1 MKKWLFSSGVLLLTM
16 STSFS
21 QNVGINPTGSA
32 PNNSAGLD
40 VDFTN
45 KGLLIPRVA
54 LTSATDAA
62 TIPSPATSLL
72 VYNTGTGGLS
82 PAGYY
87 YNAGTPGSPNWVQL
101 LPSSSGLSG
110 SGVAT
115 RVAFWTGATTLGSN
129 ANLYW
134 DNTNNRLGIG
144 TAAPVNR
151 LGVVGGNVGWG
162 TSSEVSVLQND
173 QGGSIEL
180 GGQNGLANPI
190 SNGAP
195 YIDFHFGTGSAQDY
209 NARIINAAN
218 NRIDITNAGGG
229 ILSVN
234 GANIGVGTTSPAQ
247 RLDVAGN
254 VQFSG
259 ALMPSGNAGTSGQI
273 LTSQGPGLPPVWQ
286 TPASIP
292 LYGNNAQSVKL
303 TTMQNTTSGTWVNI
317 PGMSITMTPTH
328 NRVYIFASVAAR
340 LTNTSGN
347 AQMGQA
353 TMYIRVLVN
362 GVEQAI
368 SKCVITDFDEDSF
381 GGQYLVTGGSAA
393 IAGVPVNVTIGSP
406 ITVVLQWYVSA
417 IWASNPWQLRC
428 DPTLAN
434 IGDHAVLTVF
444 D

>member
-1 MKKWLFSSGVLLLTM
+1 MKNLSLLFTLCGTLAVQIYNA
-16 STSFS
+16 
-21 QNVGINPTGSA
+21 QNIGINPTGSA

-54 LTSATDAA
+54 LASSSDAA

-72 VYNTGTGGLS
+72 VYNTGTGGLT

-101 LPSSSGLSG
+101 LPSTSGLSG

-134 DNTNNRLGIG
+134 DNTNSRLGVG
-144 TAAPVNR
+144 TAAPANR

-162 TSSEVSVLQND
+162 NASEVSVLQND

-180 GGQNGLANPI
+180 GGQNALANPI
-190 SNGAP
+190 VGGAP
-195 YIDFHFGTGSAQDY
+195 YIDFHFGTGGAQDF

-218 NRIDITNAGGG
+218 NRLDVTNSAGG
-229 ILSVN
+229 IVSLN
-234 GANIGVGTTSPAQ
+234 GNNFGVGTTAPAQ
-247 RLDVAGN
+247 RLDVSGN
-254 VQFSG
+254 IQFSG

-303 TTMQNTTSGTWVNI
+303 TSMVNTTSTSWVNM
-317 PGMSITMTPTH
+317 PGMSITMTPQH
-328 NRVYIFASVAAR
+328 NKVFIFASVAAR
-340 LTNTSGN
+340 LTDNSGM
-347 AQMGQA
+347 AQYGMA
-353 TMYIRVLVN
+353 TMYIRILVN

-368 SKCVITDFDEDSF
+368 SKCVLTDYDNAN
-381 GGQYLVTGGSAA
+381 GVVTGGSAA
-393 IAGVPVNVTIGSP
+393 ISGVPVNVTIGSP
-406 ITVVLQWYVSA
+406 ITVQLQWYISPLVA
-417 IWASNPWQLRC
+417 ASPWQLRC

-434 IGDHAVLTVF
+434 IGDHAVLTIF

>member
-1 MKKWLFSSGVLLLTM
+1 MKRLNLLPILGIII
-16 STSFS
+16 STSVLRS
-21 QNVGINPTGSA
+21 QNIGINATGMI
-32 PNNSAGLD
+32 PDPSAGLD

-45 KGLLIPRVA
+45 KGLLIPRVG
-54 LTSATDAA
+54 LTSSTDAA

-134 DNTNNRLGIG
+134 DNTNSRLGIG
-144 TAAPVNR
+144 TSTPANR
-151 LGVVGGNVGWG
+151 LGVVGGNVAWG
-162 TSSEVSVLQND
+162 SASEVSLLQND

-180 GGQNGLANPI
+180 GGQNALANPI
-190 SNGAP
+190 VGGSP
-195 YIDFHFGTGSAQDY
+195 YIDFHFGTGGAQDF

-218 NRIDITNAGGG
+218 NRLDVTNSAGG
-229 ILSVN
+229 IVSLN
-234 GANIGVGTTSPAQ
+234 GNNFGVGTTSPAQ
-247 RLDVAGN
+247 RLDVSGN
-254 VQFSG
+254 IQFSG

-292 LYGNNAQSVKL
+292 VYGNNAQSTSL
-303 TTMQNTTSGTWVNI
+303 TTMATNNNTSGYTNLLTLPVNVI
-317 PGMSITMTPTH
+317 H
-328 NRVYIFASVAAR
+328 NKIFIFASFSCR
-340 LTNTSGN
+340 LTDNSSN
-347 AQMGQA
+347 AQFGQ
-353 TMYIRVLVN
+353 VLVRARILVDGSEVAKAAN
-362 GVEQAI
+362 V
-368 SKCVITDFDEDSF
+368 VTDFDEDSF
-381 GGQYLVTGGSAA
+381 GGMYIVTSGLISFSG
-393 IAGVPVNVTIGSP
+393 IPVNITPGPHTI
-406 ITVVLQWYVSA
+406 TLQWMPVVS
-417 IWASNPWQLRC
+417 WASSPWRLEIN
-428 DPTLAN
+428 PTLSGV
-434 IGDHAVLTVF
+434 GDHCVLTVF